1 MLKRSRPSNR
11 PPKLPLFARYLLDEK
26 HMSYVLSGKIQSGY
40 LEKRFGRNRQLS
52 GANYFAS
59 ERQFIEAEKAIR
71 MESLIK
77 FSKYFIKEV
86 CEIMKS
92 DDNEE
97 ENVLLLHSEM
107 RSMDGISEV
116 TDNGNWHKELETLS
130 LKQLT
135 YHK

>member
-1 MLKRSRPSNR
+1 MAVISQNECRNVQDLQTDHQTF
-11 PPKLPLFARYLLDEK
+11 PLLVRYLLDEK
-26 HMSYVLSGKIQSGY
+26 HLSYVLSGKIQSDY

-71 MESLIK
+71 VKSLIK
-77 FSKYFIKEV
+77 FSKYFIKGV

-97 ENVLLLHSEM
+97 ENVLLLHSETI
-107 RSMDGISEV
+107 MDGISEV
-116 TDNGNWHKELETLS
+116 TDNELS
-130 LKQLT
+130 
-135 YHK
+135 

>member
-1 MLKRSRPSNR
+1 MLKRSDLQTDHQNF
-11 PPKLPLFARYLLDEK
+11 PLLARYLLDEK
-26 HMSYVLSGKIQSGY
+26 HLSYVLSGKIQSDY

-71 MESLIK
+71 VESIIK
-77 FSKYFIKEV
+77 FSMYFIKEV

-97 ENVLLLHSEM
+97 ENVLLLHSETIGW
-107 RSMDGISEV
+107 R
-116 TDNGNWHKELETLS
+116 
-130 LKQLT
+130 
-135 YHK
+135 